1 MEREIRNEVYANP
14 AARPD
19 DEMDYKFVEETQT
32 EASTTIVATIQDESN
47 DVSKTLQQSWILHN
61 GF

>member
-19 DEMDYKFVEETQT
+19 DEMYYKFVEETQT

-47 DVSKTLQQSWILHN
+47 DVSKTLQQS
-61 GF
+61 